1 MFQRFCERGVL
12 MKSTGTIKLG
22 FSGKLISSEFAQIA
36 QNYETKGDLTDAE
49 LAFTLHALWIMDKI
63 KTFHCISL
71 VHLIQSYDHNNRKKV
86 QFNFVNLKVFSK
98 VKRTL

>member
-1 MFQRFCERGVL
+1 

-49 LAFTLHALWIMDKI
+49 LAFTLHFGFMDKNLSW
-63 KTFHCISL
+63 HCIGI
-71 VHLIQSYDHNNRKKV
+71 IQRESPNPFR
-86 QFNFVNLKVFSK
+86 
-98 VKRTL
+98 